1 MTDRTLTDRTL
12 TEPEQTADWFRPA
25 LLIVTAI
32 TLLRWLLLAFD
43 RTDLY
48 VDESQY
54 WLWGQEFAF
63 GYYSKPPLIGWLI
76 GAVTTLAGSD
86 SPFWVRMPG
95 AFLHGA
101 TALILGAWAARL
113 YGARAAV
120 LTAATYATVP
130 FTALGSLL
138 ISTDTVMAPFFAA
151 ALYAHHRLA
160 ETRAPKFALWAG
172 AAIGAAFMAKY
183 AAIYFL
189 IGVALAAL
197 RPQGRIGWRNAALL
211 LLAFLVVI
219 SGNLIWNISHQF
231 TTLSHTVDNVGWVR
245 QDNPLA
251 ALNFASAAEFV
262 LSQFAV
268 AGPVIFAATLIAI
281 RKLPIQAAF
290 VIPPLLVVTVQAL
303 LGTAQ
308 ANWAVAAYFAG
319 IPLAIGLLQNRPR
332 WLTASFAVNA
342 VFCITLPLLTI
353 FTWVQWQGAPLIERQ
368 LGRAAMSRQ
377 IIAIAHAQGN
387 PPILADNR
395 SVLADLFYTGQAE
408 GVTIYAPRPKGR
420 AQNHY
425 EQRYPLPADLTG
437 PLLWITKTAPA
448 CATATYALDATGGA
462 YRKSGYVAY
471 LVPAACANAQQ

>member
-1 MTDRTLTDRTL
+1 MTRPSLTKPGQL
-12 TEPEQTADWFRPA
+12 ADWFRPA

-48 VDESQY
+48 LDESQY

-76 GAVTTLAGSD
+76 GGVTTLAGSD
-86 SPFWVRMPG
+86 SVFWVRMPG
-95 AFLHGA
+95 AFLHSA

-113 YGARAAV
+113 YGPRAAI
-120 LTAATYATVP
+120 LTAAAYATVP
-130 FTALGSLL
+130 FAALGSLL

-151 ALYAHHRLA
+151 ALYAHHRLL

-172 AAIGAAFMAKY
+172 VAIGAAFMAKY

-197 RPQGRIGWRNAALL
+197 RPEGRIGWRNAAMM
-211 LLAFLVVI
+211 LLAFAVVI

-251 ALNFASAAEFV
+251 ALNFASAAEFI

-268 AGPVIFAATLIAI
+268 AGPVIFAAMLLAL

-290 VIPPLLVVTVQAL
+290 ILPPLLVVTIQAL

-319 IPLAIGLLQNRPR
+319 IPLAIGLLQYRPR
-332 WLTASFAVNA
+332 WLIASFAINA

-353 FTWVQWQGAPLIERQ
+353 FPQIQWQGAPLIERQ
-368 LGRAAMSRQ
+368 LGRATMSRQ
-377 IIAIAHAQGN
+377 IIAIAHELGN

-395 SVLADLFYTGQAE
+395 SVLADLFYTGQHE
-408 GVTIYAPRPKGR
+408 GLAIYAPRPQGR
-420 AQNHY
+420 ADNHY
-425 EQRYPLPADLTG
+425 EQRYPLPANLTG
-437 PLLWITKTAPA
+437 PLLWITKTPPA
-448 CATATYALDATGGA
+448 CATSTYPLDPTGGA
-462 YRKSGYVAY
+462 YRKSGLAAY
-471 LVPAACANAQQ
+471 LVPAECANAQQ

>member
-1 MTDRTLTDRTL
+1 MASLSKV
-12 TEPEQTADWFRPA
+12 EWFRPA
-25 LLIVTAI
+25 ALIVTVI

-43 RTDLY
+43 QTDLY

-54 WLWGQEFAF
+54 WLWGQEFNF

-113 YGARAAV
+113 YGPRAAI
-120 LTAATYATVP
+120 LTAAAYATVP
-130 FTALGSLL
+130 FAALGSLL

-172 AAIGAAFMAKY
+172 VAIGAAFMAKY

-197 RPQGRIGWRNAALL
+197 RPEGRIGWRNAALM
-211 LLAFLVVI
+211 LLAFAVVI
-219 SGNLIWNISHQF
+219 SGNLIWNVAHQF

-245 QDNPLA
+245 QENPLA
-251 ALNFASAAEFV
+251 ALNFASAAEFL

-268 AGPVIFAATLIAI
+268 AGPVFFAAVLLSL
-281 RKLPIQAAF
+281 RNLPLQAAF

-332 WLTASFAVNA
+332 WLIASFASNA

-353 FTWVQWQGAPLIERQ
+353 FTSIEWQGAPLIERQ

-377 IIAIAHAQGN
+377 IIAIAHAQGDL
-387 PPILADNR
+387 PILADDR
-395 SVLADLFYTGQAE
+395 DVLADLFYTGQSE
-408 GVTIYAPRPKGR
+408 GLIYHAPRPRGR

-425 EQRYPLPADLTG
+425 EQRYPLPKGLTG
-437 PLLWITKTAPA
+437 PLLWISKTAPT
-448 CATATYALDATGGA
+448 CAIKTYPLDPTGGA
-462 YRKSGYVAY
+462 YRKYGLAAY
-471 LVPAACANAQQ
+471 LVPAECANAQQ

>member
-1 MTDRTLTDRTL
+1 MVSLSKV
-12 TEPEQTADWFRPA
+12 EWFRPA
-25 LLIVTAI
+25 ALIVTAI
-32 TLLRWLLLAFD
+32 TLLRWVLLAFD
-43 RTDLY
+43 HTDLY

-86 SPFWVRMPG
+86 STFWVRMPG

-101 TALILGAWAARL
+101 TALILAAWAARL
-113 YGARAAV
+113 YGPRAAI
-120 LTAATYATVP
+120 LTAAAYATVP
-130 FTALGSLL
+130 FAALGSLL

-151 ALYAHHRLA
+151 ALYAHHRLLQ
-160 ETRAPKFALWAG
+160 TRAPKFALWAG
-172 AAIGAAFMAKY
+172 VAIGVAFMAKY
-183 AAIYFL
+183 AAIYCL
-189 IGVALAAL
+189 IGVALAAI
-197 RPQGRIGWRNAALL
+197 RPEGRIGWRNAALM
-211 LLAFLVVI
+211 LLAFAVVI

-231 TTLSHTVDNVGWVR
+231 TTIFHTVDNVGWVR

-251 ALNFASAAEFV
+251 ALNFASAAEFI

-268 AGPVIFAATLIAI
+268 AGPVIFAALLITL

-290 VIPPLLVVTVQAL
+290 VLPPLLVVTVQAL

-319 IPLAIGLLQNRPR
+319 IPLAIGLLQNSSR
-332 WLTASFAVNA
+332 WLAASFAINA

-353 FTWVQWQGAPLIERQ
+353 FTGIQWQGAPLIERQ

-387 PPILADNR
+387 PPIFADNR
-395 SVLADLFYTGQAE
+395 SVLADLFYSGQSE
-408 GVTIYAPRPKGR
+408 GLTYYAPRPKGR

-425 EQRYPLPADLTG
+425 EQRYPLPTGLTG
-437 PLLWITKTAPA
+437 SLLWITNSAPS
-448 CATATYALDATGGA
+448 CATATYPLDATGSA
-462 YRKSGYVAY
+462 YRKSGLAAY
-471 LVPAACANAQQ
+471 LVPAKCANAQQ

>member
-1 MTDRTLTDRTL
+1 MASLSKV
-12 TEPEQTADWFRPA
+12 EWFRPA
-25 LLIVTAI
+25 ALIVTVI

-43 RTDLY
+43 QTDLY

-54 WLWGQEFAF
+54 WLWGQEFNF

-113 YGARAAV
+113 YGPRAAI
-120 LTAATYATVP
+120 LTAAAYATVP
-130 FTALGSLL
+130 FAALGSLL

-172 AAIGAAFMAKY
+172 VAIGAAFMAKY

-197 RPQGRIGWRNAALL
+197 RPEGRIGWRNAALM
-211 LLAFLVVI
+211 LLAFAVVI
-219 SGNLIWNISHQF
+219 SGNLIWNVAHQF

-245 QDNPLA
+245 QENPLA
-251 ALNFASAAEFV
+251 ALNFASAAEFL

-268 AGPVIFAATLIAI
+268 AGPVIFAAVLLSL
-281 RKLPIQAAF
+281 RNLPLQAAF

-332 WLTASFAVNA
+332 WLIASFASNA

-353 FTWVQWQGAPLIERQ
+353 FTSIEWQGAPLIERQ

-377 IIAIAHAQGN
+377 IIAIAHGKGDL
-387 PPILADNR
+387 PILADDR
-395 SVLADLFYTGQAE
+395 DVLADLFYTGQSE
-408 GVTIYAPRPKGR
+408 GLIYHAPRPRGR

-425 EQRYPLPADLTG
+425 EQRYPLPKGLTG
-437 PLLWITKTAPA
+437 LLLWISKTAPT
-448 CATATYALDATGGA
+448 CAITTYPLDPTGGA
-462 YRKSGYVAY
+462 YRKYGLAAYV
-471 LVPAACANAQQ
+471 VPAECANAQQ

>member
-1 MTDRTLTDRTL
+1 MTRPSLTKPGQL
-12 TEPEQTADWFRPA
+12 ADWFRPA

-48 VDESQY
+48 LDESQY

-86 SPFWVRMPG
+86 SVFWVRMPG
-95 AFLHGA
+95 AFLHSA

-113 YGARAAV
+113 YGPRAAI
-120 LTAATYATVP
+120 LTAAAYATVP
-130 FTALGSLL
+130 FAALGSLL

-151 ALYAHHRLA
+151 ALYAHHRLL

-172 AAIGAAFMAKY
+172 VAIGAAFMAKY

-197 RPQGRIGWRNAALL
+197 RPEGRIGWRNAALM
-211 LLAFLVVI
+211 LLAFAVVI

-251 ALNFASAAEFV
+251 ALNFASAAEFI

-268 AGPVIFAATLIAI
+268 AGPVIFAAMLLAL

-290 VIPPLLVVTVQAL
+290 ILPPLLVVTIQAL

-319 IPLAIGLLQNRPR
+319 IPLAIGLLQYRPR
-332 WLTASFAVNA
+332 WMIASFAINA

-353 FTWVQWQGAPLIERQ
+353 FPQIQWQGAPLIERQ

-377 IIAIAHAQGN
+377 IIAIAHELGS

-395 SVLADLFYTGQAE
+395 SVLADLFYTGQHD
-408 GVTIYAPRPKGR
+408 GLTIYAPRPQGR
-420 AQNHY
+420 ADNHY
-425 EQRYPLPADLTG
+425 EQRYPLPANLTG
-437 PLLWITKTAPA
+437 PLLWITKTPPT
-448 CATATYALDATGGA
+448 CAKATYPLDPTGGA
-462 YRKSGYVAY
+462 YRKSGLAAY
-471 LVPAACANAQQ
+471 LVPAECANAQQ

>member
-1 MTDRTLTDRTL
+1 MVSPSKI
-12 TEPEQTADWFRPA
+12 EWFRPA
-25 LLIVTAI
+25 ALIVGVI
-32 TLLRWLLLAFD
+32 TLLRWLLLGFD

-54 WLWGQEFAF
+54 WLWGQHFAF

-86 SPFWVRMPG
+86 STFWVRMPG

-113 YGARAAV
+113 YGARAAI
-120 LTAATYATVP
+120 LTAAAYATAP
-130 FTALGSLL
+130 FAALGSLL

-160 ETRAPKFALWAG
+160 ETRAARYALYAG

-189 IGVALAAL
+189 IGVALAAI
-197 RPQGRIGWRNAALL
+197 RPEGRIGWKNAALL
-211 LLAFLVVI
+211 LLAFGVVI
-219 SGNLIWNISHQF
+219 SGNLIWNVAHQF

-251 ALNFASAAEFV
+251 ALNFAGAAEFIV
-262 LSQFAV
+262 SQCAV
-268 AGPVIFAATLIAI
+268 TGPVIFAALMLAI
-281 RKLPIQAAF
+281 RKLPVQAAF

-319 IPLAIGLLQNRPR
+319 IPLAMGLLQDRPR
-332 WLTASFAVNA
+332 WLTASFAINA
-342 VFCITLPLLTI
+342 VFCIALPLLTI
-353 FTWVQWQGAPLIERQ
+353 FTGLHWQGAPLIERQ

-408 GVTIYAPRPKGR
+408 GLRYYAPRPQGR
-420 AQNHY
+420 PDNHY
-425 EQRYPLPADLTG
+425 EQSYPLPKGLTG

-448 CATATYALDATGGA
+448 CATASFPLDPTGGA
-462 YRKSGYVAY
+462 YRKSGLAAY
-471 LVPAACANAQQ
+471 LVPAECADAQQ

>member
-1 MTDRTLTDRTL
+1 MAILSKV
-12 TEPEQTADWFRPA
+12 EWFRPA
-25 LLIVTAI
+25 LLIVAVI
-32 TLLRWLLLAFD
+32 TLLRWLLLAVD

-86 SPFWVRMPG
+86 STFWVRMPG

-101 TALILGAWAARL
+101 TALILAAWAARL
-113 YGARAAV
+113 YGSRAAILV
-120 LTAATYATVP
+120 AATYSTVP
-130 FTALGSLL
+130 FAALGSLL
-138 ISTDTVMAPFFAA
+138 ISTDTVMAPFFAT
-151 ALYAHHRLA
+151 ALYAHHRLLEA
-160 ETRAPKFALWAG
+160 RAPKFALWAG

-197 RPQGRIGWRNAALL
+197 RPEGRIGWRNAALM
-211 LLAFLVVI
+211 LLAFAVVI

-245 QDNPLA
+245 QDNPLS
-251 ALNFASAAEFV
+251 ALNFTSAVYF
-262 LSQFAV
+262 LISQFAV
-268 AGPVIFAATLIAI
+268 AGPVIFGATLLAI
-281 RKLPIQAAF
+281 RKMPIQAAF
-290 VIPPLLVVTVQAL
+290 ILPPLLVVTVQAL

-319 IPLAIGLLQNRPR
+319 IPVAIGLLPNRPR
-332 WLTASFAVNA
+332 WLSASFAINA

-353 FTWVQWQGAPLIERQ
+353 FTGIEWQGAPLIERQ

-395 SVLADLFYTGQAE
+395 SVLADLFYTGRSE
-408 GVTIYAPRPKGR
+408 GLTIYAHRPQGR

-425 EQRYPLPADLTG
+425 EQRYPLPAGLTG
-437 PLLWITKTAPA
+437 PLLWIAKTAPT
-448 CATATYALDATGGA
+448 CATATYTLDSTGGA
-462 YRKSGYVAY
+462 YRESGLAAY
-471 LVPAACANAQQ
+471 IIPAECANAQQ

>member
-1 MTDRTLTDRTL
+1 MRLGL
-12 TEPEQTADWFRPA
+12 TERIQSAGWFRPA

-32 TLLRWLLLAFD
+32 TLLRWVLLAFD

-76 GAVTTLAGSD
+76 GAVTSLAGSD
-86 SPFWVRMPG
+86 STFWVRMPG

-113 YGARAAV
+113 YGPPAGN
-120 LTAATYATVP
+120 LTAAAYATVP
-130 FTALGSLL
+130 FAALGSLL

-151 ALYAHHRLA
+151 ALYAHHRLL
-160 ETRAPKFALWAG
+160 ETKAPKFALWAG

-189 IGVALAAL
+189 IGVALAAI
-197 RPQGRIGWRNAALL
+197 RPEGRIGWRNAALML
-211 LLAFLVVI
+211 VAFAVVI
-219 SGNLIWNISHQF
+219 SGNLIWNVAHQF

-245 QDNPLA
+245 QENPLA
-251 ALNFASAAEFV
+251 ALNFASAAEFIF
-262 LSQFAV
+262 SQFAV
-268 AGPVIFAATLIAI
+268 AGPVIFAVLLLTL

-319 IPLAIGLLQNRPR
+319 IPLAIGLLQTRPR
-332 WLTASFAVNA
+332 WLIASFALNA
-342 VFCITLPLLTI
+342 EFCITLPLLTVFPGI
-353 FTWVQWQGAPLIERQ
+353 QWQGAPLIERQ
-368 LGRAAMSRQ
+368 LGRAAMSSQ
-377 IIAIAHAQGN
+377 IIAIAHSQGN
-387 PPILADNR
+387 LPILADNR
-395 SVLADLFYTGQAE
+395 SVLADLFYTGQSE
-408 GVTIYAPRPKGR
+408 GLTFYAPRPKGR
-420 AQNHY
+420 ADNHY
-425 EQRYPLPADLTG
+425 EQRYPLPKGLTG
-437 PLLWITKTAPA
+437 PLLWVTKTQPA
-448 CATATYALDATGGA
+448 CATATYPLDPTGGA
-462 YRKSGYVAY
+462 YRKSGLAAY
-471 LVPAACANAQQ
+471 LVPAECANAQQ

>member
-1 MTDRTLTDRTL
+1 MASLSKV
-12 TEPEQTADWFRPA
+12 EWFRPA
-25 LLIVTAI
+25 LLIVTVI

-54 WLWGQEFAF
+54 WLWGQHFAF

-76 GAVTTLAGSD
+76 GTVTTLVGSD
-86 SPFWVRMPG
+86 STFWVRMPG

-113 YGARAAV
+113 YAPRAAI
-120 LTAATYATVP
+120 LSAAAYATVP
-130 FTALGSLL
+130 FAALGSLL

-151 ALYAHHRLA
+151 ALYAHHRLL

-172 AAIGAAFMAKY
+172 VAIGAAFMAKY

-197 RPQGRIGWRNAALL
+197 RPEGRIGWRNATLM
-211 LLAFLVVI
+211 LLAFAVVI
-219 SGNLIWNISHQF
+219 SGNLIWNILHQF
-231 TTLSHTVDNVGWVR
+231 TTISHTVDNVGWVR

-251 ALNFASAAEFV
+251 ALNFASAAEFIF
-262 LSQFAV
+262 SQFAV
-268 AGPVIFAATLIAI
+268 TGPVIFAAMLLAI

-290 VIPPLLVVTVQAL
+290 MIPPLLVVTIQAL

-319 IPLAIGLLQNRPR
+319 IPLAIGLLQSRPR
-332 WLTASFAVNA
+332 WLTVSFAVSA

-353 FTWVQWQGAPLIERQ
+353 FTGIQWQGAPLIERQ

-377 IIAIAHAQGN
+377 IFAIAHAQDN

-395 SVLADLFYTGQAE
+395 SVLADLFYTGQSE
-408 GVTIYAPRPKGR
+408 GLTYYAPRPQGR

-425 EQRYPLPADLTG
+425 EQSYPLPANLTG
-437 PLLWITKTAPA
+437 PLLWITKSAPA
-448 CATATYALDATGGA
+448 CATATYPLDATGGA
-462 YRKSGYVAY
+462 YRKSGFAAY

>member
-1 MTDRTLTDRTL
+1 MRLGLTERTL
-12 TEPEQTADWFRPA
+12 TEPQQTASWFRQA
-25 LLIVTAI
+25 LLIVAVI

-43 RTDLY
+43 HTDLY

-86 SPFWVRMPG
+86 STFWVRMPG

-113 YGARAAV
+113 YGPRAAI

-130 FTALGSLL
+130 FAALGSLL

-151 ALYAHHRLA
+151 AIYAHHRLL
-160 ETRAPKFALWAG
+160 ESRAPKFALWAG
-172 AAIGAAFMAKY
+172 AAIGGAFMAKY

-189 IGVALAAL
+189 IGVALATL
-197 RPQGRIGWRNAALL
+197 RPEGRIGWRNAALM
-211 LLAFLVVI
+211 LLAFAGVI
-219 SGNLIWNISHQF
+219 SGNLIWNVSHQF
-231 TTLSHTVDNVGWVR
+231 TTISHTVDNVGWVR

-251 ALNFASAAEFV
+251 ALNFASAPEFI

-268 AGPVIFAATLIAI
+268 TGPVIFAAVLLAI

-290 VIPPLLVVTVQAL
+290 ILPPLLVVTVQAL

-319 IPLAIGLLQNRPR
+319 IPLAIGLLQSRPR
-332 WLTASFAVNA
+332 WLTASFALNA
-342 VFCITLPLLTI
+342 VFCISLPLLTI
-353 FTWVQWQGAPLIERQ
+353 FTGIQWQGAPLIERQ

-377 IIAIAHAQGN
+377 IIAIAHAQDD

-395 SVLADLFYTGQAE
+395 SVLADLFYTGQSE
-408 GVTIYAPRPKGR
+408 GLTYYAPRPKGR

-448 CATATYALDATGGA
+448 CATATYPLDPTGGA
-462 YRKSGYVAY
+462 YRTSGLAAY
-471 LVPAACANAQQ
+471 LVPAGCANGQQ